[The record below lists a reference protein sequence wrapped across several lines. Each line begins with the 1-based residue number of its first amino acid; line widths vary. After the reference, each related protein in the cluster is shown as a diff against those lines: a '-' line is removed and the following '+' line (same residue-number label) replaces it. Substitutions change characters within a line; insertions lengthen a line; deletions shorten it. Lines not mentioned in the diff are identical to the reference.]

1 MIRKLVATYS
11 VVAHDEQ
18 QMGAAVQSHFFSV
31 GSVVPW
37 ARAGVGVVCT
47 QSIVNVDAGPQIL
60 ALLELG
66 VSAQEALSMVVSAD
80 AQRDY
85 RQIAVL
91 NTAGAVA
98 AHTGAK
104 AIAHAG
110 HVETAA
116 GSFQAN
122 MMANPGV
129 PQAMEA
135 AFAATGGALSERLI
149 ASLVAAQDAGGDIRG
164 RQSAAIVVVARQQAI
179 HARQRTVV
187 DLRVEDHPEPLLE
200 LERLLTLHRAYAE
213 AELGDDASAAGD
225 HDAAAEHYRAATALA
240 PDNLELK
247 FWDGMARAARGDV
260 TSAEQI
266 LRTVFAQDSSWRELL
281 VRLEPTELF
290 AIPEAVWRQLQTL

>member
-18 QMGAAVQSHFFSV
+18 HMGAAVQSHFFSV

-66 VSAQEALSMVVSAD
+66 VSAQEALSMVVAAD

-91 NTAGAVA
+91 NTAGSVA

-110 HVETAA
+110 HVETAT

-129 PQAMEA
+129 PEAMEA
-135 AFAATGGALSERLI
+135 AFASTGGALSERLI
-149 ASLVAAQDAGGDIRG
+149 ASLVAAQRAGGDIRG

-213 AELGDDASAAGD
+213 AEQGDDASASGD
-225 HDAAAEHYRAATALA
+225 HEAAAEHYRAATALA

-281 VRLEPTELF
+281 VRLEPTGLF